1 MLTSSYPLTPGDW
14 RGGFVRDRGRAL
26 MGQGFDVAVAAPR
39 PAGDTWF
46 PPEPR
51 DGEPAASWLPAMLPG
66 SAKAFHGAGLEANLV
81 ARPGS
86 VFSLPPFLLS
96 FAVEA
101 SSRAA
106 FADCVV
112 AHWVF
117 PMGMVGAA
125 VARLTSRPL
134 VVVAHSG
141 LPAAARIPPL
151 REAVRLVLREA
162 SVIACVSESVRAS
175 VAAVAGEALAD
186 RVQFLP
192 LGVDLAPHVRTPT
205 APGRT
210 LRALFV
216 GRLVRLKGVD
226 VAIDAVAKSGGVDL
240 TIIGDGPEAGALR
253 RRASGLG
260 ERVRFLGEC
269 SQGAVRAAIQAHDV
283 LIVPSRRGLLGREEG
298 MPRVVVEAWACGLPV
313 IASRTGG
320 IPAAAEAG
328 GTLLVE
334 AGSALALSR
343 ALASLQDDATL
354 RTRLSAEA
362 SQAADAWSWR
372 VLAPR
377 WARLIGLAI
386 RGA

>member
-14 RGGFVRDRGRAL
+14 RGGFVRDLGRAL
-26 MGQGFDVAVAAPR
+26 IGQGFDVDVAAPR

-46 PPEPR
+46 PPDVA
-51 DGEPAASWLPAMLPG
+51 DGEPQASWLPAMLPG

-86 VFSLPPFLLS
+86 ALSLPPFLLS

-101 SSRAA
+101 SARAA
-106 FADCVV
+106 FADCVL

-134 VVVAHSG
+134 VIVAHSG

-175 VAAVAGEALAD
+175 VVSVAGAALAG
-186 RVQFLP
+186 RVQVLP
-192 LGVDLAPHVRTPT
+192 LGVDLAPHVRSS
-205 APGRT
+205 ASEGKG

-216 GRLVRLKGVD
+216 GRLVRLKGAD
-226 VAIDAVAKSGGVDL
+226 VAIDAVAKCGGVDL
-240 TIIGDGPEAGALR
+240 TVIGDGPEAGELR
-253 RRASGLG
+253 RRASSLG
-260 ERVRFLGEC
+260 ARVRFLGEG
-269 SQGAVRAAIQAHDV
+269 SQGEVRAAMQTHDV
-283 LIVPSRRGLLGREEG
+283 LVVPSRRGLLGREEG

-313 IASRTGG
+313 VASRTGG
-320 IPAAAEAG
+320 IPVAAEAG
-328 GTLLVE
+328 GTVLVE
-334 AGSALALSR
+334 AGSAEALSR
-343 ALASLQDDATL
+343 ALTALAGDAKM
-354 RTRLSAEA
+354 RGRLSVEA

-377 WARLIGLAI
+377 WARLIGGAI